1 MERQVAEHLHALMG
15 GKRSSSVDRPQAA
28 AIDRPPRRV
37 LGLKLLMHCQEFNFV
52 RFVMVALA
60 RAVREY
66 THRMRDRSTTCERV
80 QVIAPTPTVA
90 QIEVVVVVTEL
101 YPPHRRSTPPFL
113 VPEVDLVGEARFTLL
128 AGDDQVNHKLAN
140 ASVLAEVMEV
150 DPTETIKA
158 HP

>member
-1 MERQVAEHLHALMG
+1 M
-15 GKRSSSVDRPQAA
+15 
-28 AIDRPPRRV
+28 
-37 LGLKLLMHCQEFNFV
+37 
-52 RFVMVALA
+52 RFVMAA
-60 RAVREY
+60 PACAVREH
-66 THRMRDRSTTCERV
+66 THRMRDGSTTCERV
-80 QVIAPTPTVA
+80 QVIAPTSTVA

-128 AGDDQVNHKLAN
+128 ARHDQVNHELAN
-140 ASVLAEVMEV
+140 ASVPAEVMEV